1 MEKIK
6 VDRNKML
13 LKVYQSLY
21 THRDLLPDV
30 AHALALDPT
39 GFAPD
44 TLDEATALHLEQN
57 CARVASY
64 LLGTQNVLDEDELDL
79 IKVIQIHYKDQ
90 EFWRNLLYDFV
101 EYMILKEKCAILEE
115 EKVLL
120 EESKDAMLEI
130 CQAEHVEKEIIKT
143 FAEKIKKAGFRVN
156 AEKLIAN
163 YLKMRKQDA
172 KQAWSVLTTNPAFFS
187 PIIVKDEMGVVRLSK
202 EAALDENKKLAK
214 FLKGL
219 KV

>member
-6 VDRNKML
+6 IDRNKML

-39 GFAPD
+39 GFEPQ
-44 TLDEATALHLEQN
+44 TLEEATALHLEQN
-57 CARVASY
+57 CGRVASY

-79 IKVIQIHYKDQ
+79 IKVIQVHYKDQ
-90 EFWRNLLYDFV
+90 EFWRDLLYDFV
-101 EYMILKEKCAILEE
+101 EYLILKEKCAIIEE

-120 EESKDAMLEI
+120 EESKETMLEI
-130 CQAEHVEKEIIKT
+130 FQMEHVEKEIIKT

-202 EAALDENKKLAK
+202 EAAMDENKKLAK